1 MRYHFSSISRMGKKN
16 THRRRYKGGAR
27 KTARKGSKAASLNIT
42 STGQMD
48 SLKNLMK
55 KNSVIMVFVYA
66 DWCGHCQTFKPEWKT
81 LERLPERNVPMVS
94 IRDDVF
100 PKSPLKENI
109 EVEGY
114 PTVAIV
120 NTAQNVTV
128 NVPNREP
135 ESLKKLLVNNQNL
148 TSPPPANMS
157 MANMENEL
165 KNKNLPAKET
175 ASGTTIINVDANASP
190 IKETTINEELGSMPN
205 EIEPPAKEDSVVK
218 AMEREGSR
226 QLGGAKGHGRK
237 NRGLFNSL
245 KEYNMRN

>member
-1 MRYHFSSISRMGKKN
+1 MAKKM
-16 THRRRYKGGAR
+16 TRRRNQRQRGGAAK
-27 KTARKGSKAASLNIT
+27 KTARKRSKAAALNVTSL
-42 STGQMD
+42 GQMGP
-48 SLKNLMK
+48 LKNLMK
-55 KNSVIMVFVYA
+55 NSPVIMVFVYA
-66 DWCGHCQTFKPEWKT
+66 DWCGHCQSFKPEWKT

-109 EVEGY
+109 EVDGY

-148 TSPPPANMS
+148 TSPPPAKMS

-175 ASGTTIINVDANASP
+175 ASGTTIINVEANASP
-190 IKETTINEELGSMPN
+190 IKETTINEDLDTMPN
-205 EIEPPAKEDSVVK
+205 EIEPPPADTIVT

-226 QLGGAKGHGRK
+226 QLGGGRR
-237 NRGLFNSL
+237 NRGLYNSL